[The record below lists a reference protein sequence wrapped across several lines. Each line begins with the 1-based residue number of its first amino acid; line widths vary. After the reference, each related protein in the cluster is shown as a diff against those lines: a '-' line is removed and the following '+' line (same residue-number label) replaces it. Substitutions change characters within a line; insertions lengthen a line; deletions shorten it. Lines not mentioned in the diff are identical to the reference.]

1 MADIVRPARRGLMLI
16 LSSPSGA
23 GKSTLTRNLSQNENN
38 LDLSVSVTT
47 RPRRPSE
54 LPDVH
59 YRFIDRPA
67 FDEMR
72 RRDDLLE
79 FAEVHGNG
87 YGTPRKEVEA
97 SLASGRDVL
106 FDIDW
111 QGTQQIV
118 KKARAD
124 VVTIF
129 ILPPSMAELRS
140 RLVRRAEDAPDVI
153 AKLRPEATRPGEI
166 VDLEGRRLGQ
176 HEGII
181 HYTVGQRRGLKLSV
195 GEPLYVVRLEPETAR
210 VVVGPRAALA
220 TRRIRLTDLN
230 WLGEGAPEAIG
241 DRPVA
246 VRVRS
251 TREPRPARLSWNAAE
266 ACAEIELVAPE
277 DGVSPGQACVI
288 YADEDSRAR
297 RLRAAPA
304 SS

>member
-1 MADIVRPARRGLMLI
+1 MADIIRPARRGLMLI

-47 RPRRPSE
+47 RPRRASE
-54 LPDVH
+54 IDGVH
-59 YRFIDRPA
+59 YRFIDRTS

-72 RRDDLLE
+72 QRGDLLE

-129 ILPPSMAELRS
+129 ILPPSMQELRS

-153 AKLRPEATRPGEI
+153 AKRLDNARGEI
-166 VDLEGRRLGQ
+166 ARWENYDYVIVNDDLSAAYESIRAILAAERLKRSRAIGLADFVD
-176 HEGII
+176 
-181 HYTVGQRRGLKLSV
+181 GL
-195 GEPLYVVRLEPETAR
+195 
-210 VVVGPRAALA
+210 
-220 TRRIRLTDLN
+220 
-230 WLGEGAPEAIG
+230 LGEALP
-241 DRPVA
+241 
-246 VRVRS
+246 
-251 TREPRPARLSWNAAE
+251 
-266 ACAEIELVAPE
+266 
-277 DGVSPGQACVI
+277 
-288 YADEDSRAR
+288 
-297 RLRAAPA
+297 
-304 SS
+304 